1 MAAPPSRMSTMAS
14 LALNIVLAITA
25 LVVLIHTHYNSN
37 DNLALSFVQRGP
49 VVSAPLMHMRAP
61 TSSRGLTPCVRRAVT
76 DAKDLRKLN
85 DDQILDEIA
94 ESTRELLVLRMA
106 QSNRREVKSSDF
118 GLHKKKIAQLKTIQ
132 REREIANGVGKR
144 ESRNMK
150 KKAYRNMDILKRIR
164 KFEQPADDE

>member
-1 MAAPPSRMSTMAS
+1 MAS
-14 LALNIVLAITA
+14 LALNIILAITA
-25 LVVLIHTHYNSN
+25 LVVLIHAHYSS
-37 DNLALSFVQRGP
+37 DSLALSFVQRGP
-49 VVSAPLMHMRAP
+49 VVSTPVMHMRAP
-61 TSSRGLTPCVRRAVT
+61 ASSRGLTPCVRRAVT

-94 ESTRELLVLRMA
+94 ESSRELLVLRMA
-106 QSNRREVKSSDF
+106 QSNRREVKPSDF

-144 ESRNMK
+144 ESRKMK
-150 KKAYRNMDILKRIR
+150 QKAYRNMDILKRIR